1 MDEQVD
7 KQTKK
12 WMGRLMVNGWTTDR
26 WIKIWLWMD
35 GWKKRWV
42 DTEKDGWVN

>member
-1 MDEQVD
+1 MIN
-7 KQTKK
+7 
-12 WMGRLMVNGWTTDR
+12 RWTTDR

-42 DTEKDGWVN
+42 DAEKDEWMN